1 MVLLMVQRDVQTR
14 AADSRQALH
23 KFTQHIITLLVEA
36 FKVHISDLDSHL
48 IGVRDGM
55 VSEEAAL
62 QRQKIGRFVLCYYY
76 YYFCCTLITVCILN
90 TRGCLFL
97 SAAFAVHL
105 FCGYLAC
112 HLLLAAPQDCML
124 QSSNYTDACMIL
136 CGSFMAYR

>member
-23 KFTQHIITLLVEA
+23 KFTQHITTLLVEA
-36 FKVHISDLDSHL
+36 FKAHISDLDSHL

-62 QRQKIGRFVLCYYY
+62 QRQKIGRFVLYYY
-76 YYFCCTLITVCILN
+76 YYYCTLITVIA
-90 TRGCLFL
+90 RGCLFL

-105 FCGYLAC
+105 FCGYLSC
-112 HLLLAAPQDCML
+112 HLLLAAPQNCML
-124 QSSNYTDACMIL
+124 QSSNYTIA
-136 CGSFMAYR
+136 